1 MDDRRGVAL
10 MYMWWSFP
18 LHSWTSSSHNV
29 RANGQKLF
37 HISFLK
43 RKSGQVVNSNTLLSY
58 HEDLSGLGCRTIV
71 SHFHC
76 SRSLWSSQITPIAS
90 TDNILSYIH
99 LFEEKWTSCMCFVMD
114 ICSANELLRFLIWYN
129 TTFNFNDYT
138 LIRRRRKSQRGTK
151 DKQVLAEGRIR
162 AH

>member
-76 SRSLWSSQITPIAS
+76 SRSLWSSQITYQQIIS
-90 TDNILSYIH
+90 SIL
-99 LFEEKWTSCMCFVMD
+99 FTSSRGEMNKLHVLCCRQ
-114 ICSANELLRFLIWYN
+114 LLRKRFLIWYN
-129 TTFNFNDYT
+129 TTSNFNDYT
-138 LIRRRRKSQRGTK
+138 LIRRRRKSQRYKGQTSVSGGE
-151 DKQVLAEGRIR
+151 DQGALGQ
-162 AH
+162 